1 MFTGIVTD
9 LGEVRS
15 VSQRAGELHRLT
27 IFCSYARSEIIQ
39 GASIACSGVCLTVV
53 DAGEEDG
60 RVWFAVDAAA
70 ETLRVTTAGRWRHGS
85 KINLERP
92 LKFGDELGGH
102 LVAGHVD
109 GIATVVAREDMTDMA
124 RFVLRAPAGLRSICR
139 TKGLGRARWRLSDC
153 QCRGSG
159 YFFSACHSA
168 YIEGNDIR
176 SLAQGRRCQ
185 SRGRYHGP
193 LRRTTDGNADVRPVS
208 CPLFGHGPLA
218 TTAG

>member
-9 LGEVRS
+9 LGEVRL
-15 VSQRAGELHRLT
+15 VSQRAADLRRLT
-27 IFCSYARSEIIQ
+27 IFCGYPRAEIIQ

-60 RVWFAVDAAA
+60 RVWFAVDVAA

-109 GIATVVAREDMTDMA
+109 GTVTVVAREDMTDMA
-124 RFVLRAPAGLRSICR
+124 RFVLRAPAGLTRFIAP
-139 TKGLGRARWRLSDC
+139 KGSVALDGVSLTVNAVEADTFSVLVIPHTLRATT
-153 QCRGSG
+153 
-159 YFFSACHSA
+159 F
-168 YIEGNDIR
+168 
-176 SLAQGRRCQ
+176 
-185 SRGRYHGP
+185 GP
-193 LRRTTDGNADVRPVS
+193 LRKDDDVNLEVDTMARYAAR
-208 CPLFGHGPLA
+208 LMEMQR
-218 TTAG
+218 

>member
-15 VSQRAGELHRLT
+15 VSQRAGDLHRLT

-60 RVWFAVDAAA
+60 RVWFAVDVAA

-85 KINLERP
+85 KVNLERP

-109 GIATVVAREDMTDMA
+109 GIATVFTREDMTDMA
-124 RFVLRAPAGLRSICR
+124 RFVLRAPAELARSAGCM
-139 TKGLGRARWRLSDC
+139 
-153 QCRGSG
+153 QC
-159 YFFSACHSA
+159 SA
-168 YIEGNDIR
+168 N
-176 SLAQGRRCQ
+176 
-185 SRGRYHGP
+185 
-193 LRRTTDGNADVRPVS
+193 
-208 CPLFGHGPLA
+208 
-218 TTAG
+218 